1 VGRVLLVARL
11 VARNLRRRPAE
22 AALLLLAIT
31 AATTTLTLGLALR
44 GVTDDPY
51 HATREAT
58 AGPDVV
64 ASYAP
69 DPLFERS
76 ADLAGLAALAEE
88 PGVVDH
94 SGPYPLVGAELD
106 TDGGPATRLTPAGE
120 VIGGAAGVWAM
131 GRDDLAAAVDRPQVT
146 QGSWVR
152 DGGAVVEAGFADA
165 LGVGPG
171 DQVTLRT
178 RLCTY
183 MTPAHPDEDCHV
195 VNERSFEVVGVAIT
209 AGTRPYP
216 NVCFAPE
223 CSWYAEAIEDRPPA
237 SEPAGEPP
245 PGREPRDDELHAV
258 EPVEPGLVWLTEA
271 DARGLSPAE
280 EWLSYVVN
288 LKLADPSGAPAFAEA
303 HQPPTWGSEILD
315 TWQGIEDGHD
325 QVVKDQQQVLRVGSW
340 LLGLLAAASVTV
352 LVGGRLADQTRR
364 VGLLKAVGGSPRLVA
379 VVLLAEY
386 TFLALLAAAAGLL
399 AGWLAAPLLTDPG
412 AGLLGRAGAPS
423 LTLSTVGV
431 VTAVALVVAIVA
443 TFVPAIRAARTSTVR
458 ALADAARTPRRMPRL
473 IAVSARLPVP
483 LLLGL
488 RVGARRPRRLVL
500 STAIVAIAVC
510 GIVAALA
517 ARATLD
523 HDAMLVGGSDPSS
536 ARLNQVLLVITVMLG
551 ALAAVNAIFVT
562 WATALD
568 ARHASA
574 LARALGA
581 TPQQVSSGLSAAQVL
596 PTLAGAALGVPAG
609 LALFGALSGDEIA
622 HPASW
627 QLVAVVAVT
636 VLVVA
641 ALTTIPARLGARR
654 PAAETLQAELA

>member
-1 VGRVLLVARL
+1 VGRAVLVARL

-44 GVTDDPY
+44 GVIDDPY
-51 HATREAT
+51 QATRSAT
-58 AGPDVV
+58 DGPDVV

-69 DPLFERS
+69 DILTQRP
-76 ADLAGLAALAEE
+76 ADVAGLEALADE

-94 SGPYPLVGAELD
+94 SGPYPLVGVELD

-120 VIGGAAGVWAM
+120 VIGGAAGAWAM
-131 GRDDLAAAVDRPQVT
+131 GRDDLDASVDRPKVT
-146 QGSWVR
+146 EGTWVR
-152 DGGAVVEAGFADA
+152 DGGVVVEAGFAEA
-165 LGVGPG
+165 FGVGPG

-178 RLCTY
+178 RLCTF
-183 MTPAHPDEDCHV
+183 MTPNHPEEQCHV
-195 VNERSFEVVGVAIT
+195 VHERSFDVVGVAVT
-209 AGTRPYP
+209 AAARPYP
-216 NVCFAPE
+216 DVCFAPL
-223 CSWYAEAIEDRPPA
+223 CSWFQEDVIEAGPPPSDPPA
-237 SEPAGEPP
+237 GPGGEDPF
-245 PGREPRDDELHAV
+245 EDALHAT

-271 DARGLSPAE
+271 DARGLAPAE
-280 EWLSYVVN
+280 QWLSYVLN
-288 LKLADPSGAPAFAEA
+288 LKLEDPTGAPAFADA
-303 HQPPTWGSEILD
+303 HQTLTSDRQILD
-315 TWQGIEDGHD
+315 SWQGIQDGHD
-325 QVVKDQQQVLRVGSW
+325 KVTQEQQNVLRIGSW
-340 LLGLLAAASVTV
+340 LLGLLAAASVAV

-386 TFLALLAAAAGLL
+386 TVLALLAAAAGLL

-423 LTLSTVGV
+423 LTLSTVV
-431 VTAVALVVAIVA
+431 LVTAVALGVAIVA

-500 STAIVAIAVC
+500 SATIVLIAVS

-517 ARATLD
+517 AHATLD
-523 HDAMLVGGSDPSS
+523 HDTALVGGADPAS
-536 ARLNQVLLVITVMLG
+536 ARLDQVLLVITVMLG
-551 ALAAVNAIFVT
+551 ALAAVNAVFVT

-581 TPQQVSSGLSAAQVL
+581 TPQQVSSGLSAAQVV

-641 ALTTIPARLGARR
+641 ALTTVPARLGARR

>member
-1 VGRVLLVARL
+1 MGRVLLVGRL
-11 VARNLRRRPAE
+11 VARNLRRHPAE
-22 AALLLLAIT
+22 SALLLLAIT
-31 AATTTLTLGLALR
+31 AATTTLTLGLALH

-51 HATREAT
+51 RHTREAT

-64 ASYAP
+64 ASFAA
-69 DPLFERS
+69 DPLVGRP
-76 ADLAGLAALAEE
+76 ADLAGLEALAEE

-106 TDGGPATRLTPAGE
+106 TDGGTGSRLTPAGE
-120 VIGGAAGVWAM
+120 VIGGTAGVWAM
-131 GRDDLAAAVDRPQVT
+131 GRDDVEASVDRPELT
-146 QGSWVR
+146 QGTWAR
-152 DGGAVVEAGFADA
+152 EGGAVVEAGFADA
-165 LGVGPG
+165 LGLGTG
-171 DQVTLRT
+171 DRITMRT

-183 MTPAHPDEDCHV
+183 MTPADPEEECHV
-195 VNERSFEVVGVAIT
+195 ASERSFEVVGVAVT
-209 AGTRPYP
+209 AAARPYP

-223 CSWYAEAIEDRPPA
+223 CSWYAEMIEDDLPQGDGPVGPPV
-237 SEPAGEPP
+237 EDPL
-245 PGREPRDDELHAV
+245 DDELHPT

-271 DARGLSPAE
+271 DARGLSPDE

-288 LKLADPSGAPAFAEA
+288 LKLADPAAAPAFAA
-303 HQPPTWGSEILD
+303 DRPSTWGTEILD
-315 TWQGIEDGHD
+315 SWQGIEAGHD
-325 QVVKDQQQVLRVGSW
+325 QVVQDQRTVLRTGSW
-340 LLGLLAAASVTV
+340 LLGLLAAASVAV
-352 LVGGRLADQTRR
+352 LIGGRLADQTRR
-364 VGLLKAVGGSPRLVA
+364 VGLLKAVGGTPRLVG

-386 TFLALLAAAAGLL
+386 LVLAVLAAAAGLV

-412 AGLLGRAGAPS
+412 AGLLGRSGAPS
-423 LTLSTVGV
+423 ITLSTVGV
-431 VTAVALVVAIVA
+431 VTAVALGVATVA
-443 TFVPAIRAARTSTVR
+443 TFVPALRAARTSTVA
-458 ALADAARTPRRMPRL
+458 ALADAARAPRRTPRL
-473 IAVSARLPVP
+473 NAISARLPVP

-488 RVGARRPRRLVL
+488 RVAARRPRRLVL
-500 STAIVAIAVC
+500 SAVIVLIAVS

-523 HDAMLVGGSDPSS
+523 HDALLVGGSDPST
-536 ARLNQVLLVITVMLG
+536 ARLNGVLLVITVMLG

-568 ARHASA
+568 AKHSSA

-581 TPQQVSSGLSAAQVL
+581 TPQQVSTGLSAAQVL

-609 LALFGALSGDEIA
+609 LALFGALSGDEIG
-622 HPASW
+622 HPPTW
-627 QLVAVVAVT
+627 QLIAVVAVT